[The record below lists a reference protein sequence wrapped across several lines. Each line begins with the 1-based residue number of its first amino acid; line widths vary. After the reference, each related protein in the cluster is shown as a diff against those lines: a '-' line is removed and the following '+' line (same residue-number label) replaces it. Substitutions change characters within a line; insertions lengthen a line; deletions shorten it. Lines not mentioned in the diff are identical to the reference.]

1 MKFFKLFLLFF
12 LLYSKSF
19 AAQANIINIRLSTNN
34 NNERIVFDLDSKT
47 TFNAFTL
54 VKPDRLVVDFANT
67 SQNITAPDVKT
78 DKVIDAIRVGKFS
91 DTDTRLVF
99 DLNANSKIIKN
110 FYLAPSQDNKNH
122 RIVIDFEF
130 NKKDL
135 ETEDLIGKLIEDN
148 NLYGIEPEVLDEII
162 NEILSNQKTETVKTS
177 ISKASA
183 TTKPQNTEILG
194 KQPTNIVFD
203 VSPSQTRKPRIII
216 DAGHGGRDPGAI
228 GRNKTKEKILTL
240 IYAKSLKEALDS
252 TGKYKVYLTRSQD
265 YFVDLRERTAMAR
278 RYKGDLFISIH
289 ADSSPNKKARGLSI
303 YTLSQTASDTR
314 TAQLAQKENKADII
328 GGLNLYG
335 EYQDTINTL
344 VDISRQQSM
353 NDSKKFA
360 KILERELGNRSVSA
374 SGEMKK
380 FGNFAVLTSAD
391 MPSIL
396 LEIGFLSNKTDERMI
411 RSFGYKTKIV
421 NSLVSTIDKYFN
433 NNH

>member
-1 MKFFKLFLLFF
+1 M
-12 LLYSKSF
+12 
-19 AAQANIINIRLSTNN
+19 
-34 NNERIVFDLDSKT
+34 DSKT

-54 VKPDRLVVDFANT
+54 VKPDRLVIDFANT
-67 SQNITAPDVKT
+67 SQNITAPDVQT
-78 DKVIDAIRVGKFS
+78 DKVIDSIRVGKFS
-91 DTDTRLVF
+91 ETDTRLVF
-99 DLNANSKIIKN
+99 DLNAGSKIIKS
-110 FYLAPSQDNKNH
+110 FYLPPNADNKNH

-135 ETEDLIGKLIEDN
+135 ETEDLIGKLIEEN
-148 NLYGIEPEVLDEII
+148 NLYGMEPEVLNEII
-162 NEILSNQKTETVKTS
+162 NEILLNQTAE
-177 ISKASA
+177 
-183 TTKPQNTEILG
+183 TTKVSASSSKSKNTSTTIN
-194 KQPTNIVFD
+194 KQKNVVFN
-203 VSPSQTRKPRIII
+203 VQQSRTRKPRIII
-216 DAGHGGRDPGAI
+216 DAGHGGKDPGAI
-228 GRNKTKEKILTL
+228 GRSGTKEKILTL
-240 IYAKSLKEALDS
+240 IYAKSLKEALDK
-252 TGKYKVYLTRSQD
+252 TGKYKVYLSRSQD
-265 YFVDLRERTAMAR
+265 YFVELRERTSMAR

-314 TAQLAQKENKADII
+314 TAKLAQQENKADII

-353 NDSKKFA
+353 NDSKQFA
-360 KILERELGNRSVSA
+360 KILERELGKRNVNA

-421 NSLVSTIDKYFN
+421 NSLVSTINNYFN
-433 NNH
+433 

>member
-1 MKFFKLFLLFF
+1 MKLIKLFLIFFLFF
-12 LLYSKSF
+12 STSF
-19 AAQANIINIRLSTNN
+19 AKQANIINIRLNTNN

-54 VKPDRLVVDFANT
+54 VQPNRLVIDFGNT
-67 SQNITAPDVKT
+67 SQNVTAPDVKT

-91 DTDTRLVF
+91 ETDTRLVF
-99 DLNANSKIIKN
+99 DLNAKAKILKS
-110 FYLAPSQDNKNH
+110 FYLEPNKENTNH
-122 RIVIDFEF
+122 RIVIDIEF
-130 NKKDL
+130 DKKDL
-135 ETEDLIGKLIEDN
+135 ENEDLIGKLIDEN
-148 NLYGIEPEVLDEII
+148 NLYNVEPEILNEII
-162 NEILSNQKTETVKTS
+162 NEILTQPINTAQTP
-177 ISKASA
+177 A
-183 TTKPQNTEILG
+183 TFKFEKNEKSEPKNLSY
-194 KQPTNIVFD
+194 NIAK
-203 VSPSQTRKPRIII
+203 SSTRKPRIII
-216 DAGHGGRDPGAI
+216 DAGHGGRDPGAV
-228 GRNKTKEKILTL
+228 GRSGTKEKILTL
-240 IYAKSLKEALDS
+240 IYAKSIKEALDK

-265 YFVDLRERTAMAR
+265 YFVDLRERTSMAR

-289 ADSSPNKKARGLSI
+289 ADSSLNKNVRGLSI

-314 TAQLAQKENKADII
+314 TAKLAQEENKTDII

-360 KILERELGNRSVSA
+360 KILERELISRNIKG
-374 SGEMKK
+374 SGQTRK

-411 RSFGYKTKIV
+411 RSFGYKTKII
-421 NSLVSTIDKYFN
+421 NSLENAINNYFK
-433 NNH
+433 

>member
-1 MKFFKLFLLFF
+1 MRVFRAFLLFF
-12 LLYSKSF
+12 LLYGTSF
-19 AAQANIINIRLSTNN
+19 AGQTNIINIRLSTND
-34 NNERIVFDLDSKT
+34 NNERIVFDLNSKT

-67 SQNITAPDVKT
+67 SQNIKAPDVQT
-78 DKVIDAIRVGKFS
+78 DKIIDSIRVGKFS

-99 DLNANSKIIKN
+99 DLNAGSKIIKS
-110 FYLAPSQDNKNH
+110 FYLAPNSDNKNH

-162 NEILSNQKTETVKTS
+162 NEIMSNQVAEAKKTNSIQVSTSKTK
-177 ISKASA
+177 SKEI
-183 TTKPQNTEILG
+183 TDNKP
-194 KQPTNIVFD
+194 KNIVFD
-203 VSPSQTRKPRIII
+203 VSKSQTRKPRIII
-216 DAGHGGRDPGAI
+216 DAGHGGKDPGAI
-228 GRNKTKEKILTL
+228 GRTKTKEKILTL

-360 KILERELGNRSVSA
+360 KILERELGKRNVNA

-411 RSFGYKTKIV
+411 RSFGYKTKII
-421 NSLVSTIDKYFN
+421 NSLSSTIDNYFK
-433 NNH
+433 

>member
-1 MKFFKLFLLFF
+1 MFF
-12 LLYSKSF
+12 STSF
-19 AAQANIINIRLSTNN
+19 AKQANIINIRLNTNN

-54 VKPDRLVVDFANT
+54 VQPNRLVIDFGNT
-67 SQNITAPDVKT
+67 SQNVTAPDVKT

-91 DTDTRLVF
+91 ETDTRLVF
-99 DLNANSKIIKN
+99 DLNAKAKILKS
-110 FYLAPSQDNKNH
+110 FYLEPNKENTNH
-122 RIVIDFEF
+122 RIVIDIEF
-130 NKKDL
+130 DKKDL
-135 ETEDLIGKLIEDN
+135 ENEDLIGKLIDEN
-148 NLYGIEPEVLDEII
+148 NLYNVEPEILNEII
-162 NEILSNQKTETVKTS
+162 NEILTQPINTAQTP
-177 ISKASA
+177 A
-183 TTKPQNTEILG
+183 TFKFEKNEKSEPKNLSY
-194 KQPTNIVFD
+194 NIAK
-203 VSPSQTRKPRIII
+203 SSTRKPRIII
-216 DAGHGGRDPGAI
+216 DAGHGGRDPGAV
-228 GRNKTKEKILTL
+228 GRSGTKEKILTL
-240 IYAKSLKEALDS
+240 IYAKSIKEALDK

-265 YFVDLRERTAMAR
+265 YFVDLRERTSMAR

-289 ADSSPNKKARGLSI
+289 ADSSLNKNVRGLSI

-314 TAQLAQKENKADII
+314 TAKLAQEENKTDII

-360 KILERELGNRSVSA
+360 KILERELISRNIKG
-374 SGEMKK
+374 SGQTRK

-411 RSFGYKTKIV
+411 RSFGYKTKII
-421 NSLVSTIDKYFN
+421 NSLENAINNYFK
-433 NNH
+433 

>member
-1 MKFFKLFLLFF
+1 MKLIKVFLLFF
-12 LLYSKSF
+12 LFCNTSF
-19 AAQANIINIRLSTNN
+19 AKQANIINIRLSTID
-34 NNERIVFDLDSKT
+34 NNERIVFDFDSQT
-47 TFNAFTL
+47 TFNAFIL
-54 VKPDRLVVDFANT
+54 MKPNRLVVDFKNT
-67 SQNITAPDVKT
+67 SRNVKAPDVKT

-99 DLNANSKIIKN
+99 DLNAKSKILKS
-110 FYLAPSQDNKNH
+110 FYLKPSSDNKNH
-122 RIVIDFEF
+122 RIVIDLEF
-130 NKKDL
+130 DKKDL
-135 ETEDLIGKLIEDN
+135 ENEDLIGKLIEEN
-148 NLYGIEPEVLDEII
+148 NLYSVEPEILNEII
-162 NEILSNQKTETVKTS
+162 NEILKQPIEASKTNLSQKN
-177 ISKASA
+177 IN
-183 TTKPQNTEILG
+183 TKPQNLQSVVKKPTEA
-194 KQPTNIVFD
+194 TYNI
-203 VSPSQTRKPRIII
+203 SRPQMRKPRIII
-216 DAGHGGRDPGAI
+216 DAGHGGKDPGAI
-228 GRNKTKEKILTL
+228 GRNGTKEKILTL
-240 IYAKSLKEALDS
+240 LYAKSLKEALDN

-265 YFVDLRERTAMAR
+265 YFIELRERTSMAR

-289 ADSSPNKKARGLSI
+289 ADSSPNKNARGLSI

-360 KILERELGNRSVSA
+360 KILEKELINRNVNGN
-374 SGEMKK
+374 GEIKK

-411 RSFGYKTKIV
+411 RSFGYKTKVV
-421 NSLVSTIDKYFN
+421 NSLLSAINKYFEID
-433 NNH
+433 